1 MTGNN
6 IENLCPEE
14 QERSRRKTA
23 KMQYKACKLP
33 DPSQR
38 TCRDPVWINVGFAYS
53 GMYLKLSQKLLCP
66 LL

>member
-1 MTGNN
+1 MK
-6 IENLCPEE
+6 ISVQKSKSAVVE
-14 QERSRRKTA
+14 TA
-23 KMQYKACKLP
+23 KMLYKACELP

-53 GMYLKLSQKLLCP
+53 GMYFKLSQKLLCP